1 MGIDD
6 NLIDHE
12 LGRNLVMH
20 CSVVFRVFID
30 GKMMAES
37 PVMRI
42 SQEPWRFDV
51 KIPQGSRQIILVCDD
66 MEDRSPYNLGNW
78 VNTGFCTK

>member
-1 MGIDD
+1 
-6 NLIDHE
+6 
-12 LGRNLVMH
+12 
-20 CSVVFRVFID
+20 
-30 GKMMAES
+30 
-37 PVMRI
+37 MRI